1 MSLPDSINERRKLG
15 AQVRREVLGD
25 SYVNAGAAKADAFY
39 RHFLEFTV
47 DNCWASV
54 WLRPGLPRK
63 TRSMLNLAMLSVMG
77 RWHEFEVHLKGA
89 INNGVTQEEVAEVLL
104 QAGVYGGVPIA
115 AEGFRRARDLFA
127 REAPSTPPEK
137 SD

>member
-1 MSLPDSINERRKLG
+1 MSLPDSINERRKLA

-25 SYVNAGAAKADAFY
+25 GYVNAGAAKADPFY
-39 RHFLEFTV
+39 RNFLDFTV

-63 TRSMLNLAMLSVMG
+63 TRSMLNLAMLSVMA

-104 QAGVYGGVPIA
+104 QAGVYAGVPIA
-115 AEGFRRARDLFA
+115 SEAFRRARDLYA
-127 REAPSTPPEK
+127 RESQVQQPDK